1 LADAGRGVS
10 RTVAIVQ
17 ARMTSTR
24 LPGKVLADLC
34 GEPLLA
40 RMLGRIRRARRLD
53 AIVVATTDRATD
65 DPVVR
70 LAAALGVGSFRGDE
84 ADVLSRF
91 AGAAAAA
98 AADIVVRLTADC
110 PLHDPA
116 LVDEAVEGFEAG
128 GWDYYG
134 NAVERTYPD
143 GLDVEVFSR
152 AALDQAAVQ
161 ARHPFLR
168 EHVTPWLNGA
178 WPEYGAGAFRRGTMR
193 FAADFAHL
201 RWTVDTPAD
210 LDRVRSLWTRAP
222 RDFTWLQALAVA
234 TREPA
239 LLGLG

>member
-1 LADAGRGVS
+1 MN

-34 GEPLLA
+34 GAPLLA
-40 RMLGRIRRARRLD
+40 RMIGRIRRARRLD
-53 AIVVATTDRATD
+53 GVVVATTARPSD
-65 DPVVR
+65 DPVAA
-70 LAAALGVGSFRGDE
+70 LAAQLEVGLFRGDE
-84 ADVLSRF
+84 ADVLGRF

-98 AADIVVRLTADC
+98 RADVIVRLTADC

-116 LVDEAVEGFEAG
+116 LIEDAVEGFTAG

-134 NAVERTYPD
+134 NAVERTFPD

-152 AALDQAAVQ
+152 AALERAATD

-168 EHVTPWLNGA
+168 EHVTPWINGA
-178 WPEYGAGAFRRGTMR
+178 WPEYGFGPFRRGAMR

-201 RWTVDTPAD
+201 RWTVDTAED
-210 LDRVRSLWTRAP
+210 LARVRRIWTRAP
-222 RDFTWLQALAVA
+222 DDFTWLQALSVA

-239 LLGLG
+239 LLGVG